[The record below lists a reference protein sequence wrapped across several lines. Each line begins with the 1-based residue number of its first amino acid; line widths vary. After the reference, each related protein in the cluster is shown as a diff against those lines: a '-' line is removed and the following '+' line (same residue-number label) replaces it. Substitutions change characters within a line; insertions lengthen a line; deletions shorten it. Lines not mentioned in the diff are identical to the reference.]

1 MGKNKNKHRDMWDL
15 SFEEQQ
21 ALLNNFEEMLSKPV
35 EDDTECLTAE
45 DEITDNVEG
54 SDEYSPITST
64 LWPDDDDYEILDV
77 EIDTGDSDIIIAEN
91 PVPIAT
97 TVEETTVEEEPVVD
111 EKKHTIDDIS
121 IKFEYIYAL
130 DKLIIDDGT
139 TKKTFAINRAV
150 EDNIYDITDNDFDD
164 EQVSDNSS
172 LLLGYIITCQHPYA
186 VVPASV
192 FERDFKSVTEFDFK
206 SYIFVNVDAFVCI
219 YVMSEKN
226 RDTLLSLARIY
237 EMTRSECMN
246 FWISLS
252 YHCGIVN
259 NAFYVENSEYIS
271 EFMNMTADNYDIFKE
286 IFFNDPTTVV
296 GDSESDI
303 SEYIDDCKFVQTNA
317 RKFLSSI
324 VEDDDEDDEDD
335 DDLDDVY
342 DDDNDDNEDDDIT
355 ESKSARDLYM
365 ETMHKANVIK
375 SQDAN
380 TEEKDDGDDDDMTF
394 TVITRD

>member
-1 MGKNKNKHRDMWDL
+1 MGKNKNKHSDMWDL

-35 EDDTECLTAE
+35 EDNTECLTAE

-54 SDEYSPITST
+54 SNEYSDPITST

-77 EIDTGDSDIIIAEN
+77 AIDTGDSDIIIAEN

-111 EKKHTIDDIS
+111 EKKPTIDDIS
-121 IKFEYIYAL
+121 IKFDYIYAL

-303 SEYIDDCKFVQTNA
+303 SEYIDDCKFVQTTA

-324 VEDDDEDDEDD
+324 VDDDDEDD
-335 DDLDDVY
+335 DDDLDDEYDVEY
-342 DDDNDDNEDDDIT
+342 DDDEDDGEET
-355 ESKSARDLYM
+355 KVSARDLYM
-365 ETMHKANVIK
+365 ETMQKANIIK

>member
-1 MGKNKNKHRDMWDL
+1 MGKNKNKHSDMWDL

-45 DEITDNVEG
+45 DEISDNVEG
-54 SDEYSPITST
+54 SNEYSDPITST
-64 LWPDDDDYEILDV
+64 LWP
-77 EIDTGDSDIIIAEN
+77 
-91 PVPIAT
+91 
-97 TVEETTVEEEPVVD
+97 
-111 EKKHTIDDIS
+111 
-121 IKFEYIYAL
+121 
-130 DKLIIDDGT
+130 DDGT

-303 SEYIDDCKFVQTNA
+303 SEYIDDCKFVQTTA

-324 VEDDDEDDEDD
+324 VDDDDEDDDG
-335 DDLDDVY
+335 DLDDEY
-342 DDDNDDNEDDDIT
+342 DDDEDDGEET
-355 ESKSARDLYM
+355 KVSARDLYM
-365 ETMHKANVIK
+365 ETMQKANIIK